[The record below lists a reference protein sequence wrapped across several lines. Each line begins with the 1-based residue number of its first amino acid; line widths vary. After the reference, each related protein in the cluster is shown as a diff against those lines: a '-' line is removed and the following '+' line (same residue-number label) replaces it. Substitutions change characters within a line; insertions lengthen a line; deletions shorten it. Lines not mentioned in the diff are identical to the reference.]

1 MKYLK
6 VFTDFTI
13 DMESLNDAE
22 RGRLFVAMLEYAA
35 EGASPNLP
43 GNERFLW
50 GSAKKMIDAQQKAYE
65 HRCEIN
71 RQNGNEPKRIGA
83 NRSESLRIVANGS
96 ESLQEQEQEQEQEQ
110 TKRKSNK
117 KFSVPSIEEVKA
129 YCTERNNR
137 VNAEQF
143 VSFYEA
149 KGWKIGNQQMKDWKA
164 AVRTW
169 EQREK
174 PKRNFAEREV
184 KDEDFADLFLKL

>member
-35 EGASPNLP
+35 EGTPPSLQ

-71 RQNGNEPKRIGA
+71 RQNGNEPKRIAA
-83 NRSESLRIVANGS
+83 NRSESLRFVAIGS

-110 TKRKSNK
+110 TKRKSNR
-117 KFSVPSIEEVKA
+117 KFSVPTIEEVKA

-174 PKRNFAEREV
+174 PKRSFAEREV

>member
-35 EGASPNLP
+35 EGTSPSLP

-71 RQNGNEPKRIGA
+71 KSNIT
-83 NRSESLRIVANGS
+83 NRYESLRIVEKEANRY
-96 ESLQEQEQEQEQEQ
+96 ESKQEQEQEQEQ
-110 TKRKSNK
+110 TKRKSK
-117 KFSVPSIEEVKA
+117 RKFSVPTIEEVKA
-129 YCTERNNR
+129 YCSERNNR